1 MSVKVTYYSDVLC
14 IWAYVAQARVDAIKE
29 AFGRDVSVDYRFIAV
44 FGDARGKIATG
55 WRDRGGAD
63 GYNQHVMGIA
73 KRFPH
78 VKVDPRVWID
88 VQPASSSSPHLFL
101 AALRGL
107 EPAAGDA
114 VASGAPSRL
123 ESVMWAFR
131 RGFFEQGRDVG
142 HWDVQAELAKPFG
155 VDIEAVSEAV
165 HNGTAF
171 ATLSADYAEAE
182 KLKLEG
188 SPSFVL
194 NEGRQKLFGNVGFRI
209 IEANIREMMREP
221 SADQASWC

>member
-29 AFGRDVSVDYRFIAV
+29 AFGRDVAVDYRFVAV
-44 FGDARGKIATG
+44 FGDARTKIATA
-55 WRDRGGAD
+55 WRDRGGAE
-63 GYNQHVMGIA
+63 GYNKHVMGIA
-73 KRFPH
+73 RRFPH

-88 VQPASSSSPHLFL
+88 QQPASSASPHLFL

-107 EPAAGDA
+107 EPAASNA

-131 RGFFEQGRDVG
+131 RGFFEEGRDIG
-142 HWDVQAELAKPFG
+142 RWNVQAELAKPFG

-188 SPSFVL
+188 SPTFVL

-209 IEANIREMMREP
+209 IEANIREIMREP
-221 SADQASWC
+221 SVDQASWC